1 MTQHSAFASL
11 RRLLPYVRP
20 ALPRLSLG
28 AVTALLGSLVAL
40 SIPLVMEYLVDGPLG
55 SGDRRLIV
63 WAALGVLALGIVE
76 AGLIAL
82 RRWLVL
88 TPGTYVE
95 ASMRN
100 ALYAHLQD
108 LPVAF
113 HDRWQSGQL
122 LSRSG
127 SDLGLI
133 RRWLSF
139 GIILLVVNAI
149 TVVVGIALLFR
160 YHVLLGLVF
169 LVLCIPIWA
178 YGFMFEKR
186 YAVVTRLSQDQ
197 TGDLATSVEESVHG
211 IRVLK
216 AFGRG
221 RYALGR
227 FAAQAE
233 LLRST
238 EIDKARALGRL
249 IYWLVLLP
257 DVAFA
262 LCLLLG
268 IWLASTGQLTVGELF
283 AFFATATILRF
294 PLESVGFLLAM
305 TLDARAA
312 TDRYFEVLD
321 SPVTIADPEHPVT
334 PAAAAGRLEFDDV
347 HFRFPD
353 AAPDSADLLDGIS
366 LVVEPGERVALV
378 GLTGS
383 GKSTLTALAT
393 RLYEVTAGAIRLDGV
408 DVRDLRR
415 DDIARTVAVAFEEP
429 TLFSASIRDNVLLGR
444 FDLDAGGADADAVL
458 DRALETAQAGFVHTL
473 PDGVETV
480 VGEEG
485 MSLSGGQ
492 RQRVALARALAS
504 DPLLLVLD
512 DPLSALDVNT
522 EERVEAGLHRE
533 FGHVS
538 TLIVAHRPSTVVSA
552 DRVVLLQDG
561 RVADIGTHT
570 ELLGRND
577 HYRFVLSSL
586 DDEHR
591 SKEENR

>member
-1 MTQHSAFASL
+1 MSQLSAFASL

-20 ALPRLSLG
+20 AIPRLSFG

-55 SGDRRLIV
+55 SGDRGLIV
-63 WAALGVLALGIVE
+63 AAALGVLALGVVE
-76 AGLIAL
+76 AGLVAL

-100 ALYAHLQD
+100 ALFAHLQD
-108 LPVAF
+108 LPAAF

-139 GIILLVVNAI
+139 GLILLVVNAI

-221 RYALGR
+221 RYALSR

-321 SPVTIADPEHPVT
+321 SAVTIADPEHPVA
-334 PAAAAGRLEFDDV
+334 PVSAAGRLEFDGV

-353 AAPDSADLLDGIS
+353 AAPGSADLLDGIS
-366 LVVEPGERVALV
+366 LVVEPGEKVALV

-393 RLYEVTAGAIRLDGV
+393 RLYEVSSGAIRLDGV
-408 DVRDLRR
+408 DLRQLRR

-444 FDLDAGGADADAVL
+444 SDLDGGGPESDAVL
-458 DRALETAQAGFVHTL
+458 HRALDTAQAGFVHTL

-504 DPLLLVLD
+504 EPLLLVLD

-522 EERVEAGLHRE
+522 EERVEAGLKRE

-538 TLIVAHRPSTVVSA
+538 TLIVAHRPSTVVGA

-570 ELLGRND
+570 ELLARSD